1 MNVFYSDMKHTL
13 LLVLAILGVAMCGCK
28 KENPATVFYTE
39 LHSVDKLVF
48 ASMSISKMAT
58 IDDIKLEDAQGVK
71 QTADALLSAMKIGK
85 RKAAYSYDTYMRA
98 YIDLSSLNPDDVVV
112 DEDAKTVKIWLP
124 AVQTEF
130 AGRDLGLREDHYRV
144 TGLRSGINPE
154 ERAQIKE
161 RMNSHLKEEV
171 EKDDSFRKILVEQAQ
186 NKARRYFEGLFAGS
200 GYTPII
206 KFRAS

>member
-1 MNVFYSDMKHTL
+1 MKHTL
-13 LLVLAILGVAMCGCK
+13 LLFSLALVMALGGCR
-28 KENPATVFYTE
+28 KENAATVFYSE

-48 ASMSISKMAT
+48 ASMAISKMAT

-71 QTADALLSAMKIGK
+71 QATDALLSALKIGN

-98 YIDLSSLNPDDVVV
+98 YIDLSTLTPDDVVV
-112 DEDAKTVKIWLP
+112 DENDKTVKVWLP
-124 AVQTEF
+124 AVQTEL

-144 TGLRSGINPE
+144 TGLRSNINAK
-154 ERAQIKE
+154 ERADIKE
-161 RMNSHLKEEV
+161 RMNAHLKNEV
-171 EKDDSFRKILVEQAQ
+171 ERDDTFRKILTEQAQ

-206 KFRAS
+206 KFKAS